1 MANMHGKQLVP
12 VWFFIGVLLSI
23 DGLIIL
29 ATGLQELSHP
39 PTTVFGEY
47 HVALWWGLLL
57 IIIGGFYTYKFWPK
71 HN

>member
-1 MANMHGKQLVP
+1 MHGKQLVP

-39 PTTVFGEY
+39 PATVFGEY

-71 HN
+71 HS